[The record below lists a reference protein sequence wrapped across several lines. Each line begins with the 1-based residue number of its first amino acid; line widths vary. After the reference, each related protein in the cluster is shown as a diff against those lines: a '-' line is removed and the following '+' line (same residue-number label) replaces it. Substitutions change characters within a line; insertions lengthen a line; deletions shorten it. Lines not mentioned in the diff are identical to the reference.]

1 MALIYITGGAKSG
14 KSKFA
19 EDMLLSLNNGER
31 KNVYLATSIVFD
43 EEMKTK
49 VDLHKERR
57 QDRWIT
63 IESYKDFTE
72 SLKSVSQEDFKNNI
86 LVDCLTNMIS
96 NIIFENKEI
105 NWDKPTKEQ
114 MTKCDKMIEKQVEE
128 LIKISNEFENMVIV
142 SNELGMG
149 IVPSYPLGRYFR
161 EIAGRMNQ
169 CIAKKSDEAYF
180 VVSGIP
186 MKIK

>member
-19 EDMLLSLNNGER
+19 EDLLLSLNNGEQ

-86 LVDCLTNMIS
+86 LVD
-96 NIIFENKEI
+96 
-105 NWDKPTKEQ
+105 
-114 MTKCDKMIEKQVEE
+114 
-128 LIKISNEFENMVIV
+128 
-142 SNELGMG
+142 
-149 IVPSYPLGRYFR
+149 
-161 EIAGRMNQ
+161 
-169 CIAKKSDEAYF
+169 
-180 VVSGIP
+180 
-186 MKIK
+186 